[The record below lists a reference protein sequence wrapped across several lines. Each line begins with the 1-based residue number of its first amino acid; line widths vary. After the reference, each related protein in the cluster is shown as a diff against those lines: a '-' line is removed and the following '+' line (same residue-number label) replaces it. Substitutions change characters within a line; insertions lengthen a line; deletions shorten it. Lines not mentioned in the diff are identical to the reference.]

1 MTLELGTRLGAYD
14 AGGDSMPIIRG
25 DEVAVDPSTGDLVVL
40 RRGNV
45 GQLVRVPAAGGAET
59 PIDVVGDWRVL
70 GSGGVTLMG
79 HAVASDGRVVIRTLP
94 PASWMFP
101 SGTLDS
107 RRGGRIIP
115 FLDLAIPI
123 FFRPGGTV
131 RACRGPGSPLPVKA
145 LEIPSDAGAM
155 TETCTSKTAR
165 PFGATAESAR
175 CRAPSART

>member
-115 FLDLAIPI
+115 FLDPRDTDILSA
-123 FFRPGGTV
+123 GWD
-131 RACRGPGSPLPVKA
+131 RAGVSWPWLT
-145 LEIPSDAGAM
+145 PSDQSSGD
-155 TETCTSKTAR
+155 SVR
-165 PFGATAESAR
+165 R
-175 CRAPSART
+175 WRDDRNLYL